1 MSFKKNRIL
10 IVDDH
15 PIVVTGL
22 TQLLQSQADIEVSGQ
37 VSSAQGAI
45 DFLKT
50 QIPEMM
56 IVDISLENSNGI
68 ELIKNILSL
77 QPQIN
82 ILVLSM
88 HEETIYAERS
98 IKAGAKGYIMKH
110 KVGDELLKAI
120 YKVLNGKTYLSEE
133 MSEKIISSSIKG
145 EKRDIEN
152 NIMHIL
158 SDREL
163 EVFESIGN
171 GLTTQEIS
179 DKLFLGT
186 KTVETYKTKIKQ
198 KLNLK
203 NATQLTKYAVE
214 WIILNK

>member
-186 KTVETYKTKIKQ
+186 KTVETYKTK
-198 KLNLK
+198 
-203 NATQLTKYAVE
+203 T
-214 WIILNK
+214 

>member
-88 HEETIYAERS
+88 HDETIYAERS

-145 EKRDIEN
+145 KKKDMEN
-152 NIMHIL
+152 NIIHIL

-163 EVFESIGN
+163 EVFELIGN

-186 KTVETYKTKIKQ
+186 KTIETYKTKIKQ

-214 WIILNK
+214 CIILNK

>member
-88 HEETIYAERS
+88 HDETIYAERS

>member
-145 EKRDIEN
+145 KKKDMEN
-152 NIMHIL
+152 NIIHIL

-163 EVFESIGN
+163 EVFELIGN

-203 NATQLTKYAVE
+203 NAIQLTKYAVE

>member
-88 HEETIYAERS
+88 HDETIYAERS

-163 EVFESIGN
+163 EVFELIGN

>member
-88 HEETIYAERS
+88 HDETIYAERS

-145 EKRDIEN
+145 KKKDMEN
-152 NIMHIL
+152 NIIHIL

-163 EVFESIGN
+163 EVFELIGN

-186 KTVETYKTKIKQ
+186 KTIETYKTKIKQ